1 MGNRCADIVQARLFT
16 RRFRLQWAL
25 CTDRL
30 ASYTWSVRLAA
41 SDTGSGADTMASPLP
56 GLCRVIGLTWG
67 VRRGRRGLASFALG
81 GSHHAWIDPAID
93 DQALPSDIA
102 GLR

>member
-56 GLCRVIGLTWG
+56 GLCRVIGLNWVVRGG
-67 VRRGRRGLASFALG
+67 VGEPASFAWG
-81 GSHHAWIDPAID
+81 RPHHAWIDPAINE
-93 DQALPSDIA
+93 QALPSDIA